1 MERVEKNNPDF
12 ILFLHYAL
20 CNNLNSSFLVQNAND
35 KVFFIDEWQIYMGI
49 ALFFSTK
56 FQSFCLN
63 FICLY

>member
-35 KVFFIDEWQIYMGI
+35 KVFFIDMGI